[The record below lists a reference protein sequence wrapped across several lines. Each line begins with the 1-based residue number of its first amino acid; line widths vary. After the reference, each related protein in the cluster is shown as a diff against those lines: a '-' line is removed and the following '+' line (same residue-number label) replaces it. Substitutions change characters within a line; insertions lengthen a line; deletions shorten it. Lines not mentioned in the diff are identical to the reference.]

1 MGNYLLLMRTD
12 PSISRLLMLRSGAI
26 AVQLIAVL
34 SVYFL
39 LEHQIALL
47 PLLTVIALE
56 AVFQLI
62 SLFAYRNVSQAK
74 PFGMLMQLTADV
86 LFLTVLLSLSGGA
99 TNAFVSLLLLP
110 IMIAA
115 VTLREKGLA
124 YIAVLA
130 IAAYSF
136 LLIKMPDHSMQ
147 QMNMSGHFIG
157 MWVNFVLS
165 ASVIA
170 LVIGAM
176 SRALKERER
185 IIANVREKQLRNE
198 QLVTL
203 DGAAAQITHQLA
215 TPIANLQLLFEELLE
230 EQPNNPIVKHMQ
242 APLIQCSNQLNDFRK
257 LSEQLRL
264 KNSQEHVTVKHL
276 QTQITDTL
284 LLQYPDQHIQWITPP
299 IAATLMSDVMLLP
312 AILNLL
318 QNATLANQKQGQTQ
332 LELSWQQDN
341 LHSKCVYLLI
351 RDFGSGFSAP
361 QLAELGGQLMPS
373 VQGMGLAVLLSNVTF
388 ERLNGSLTLFNH
400 TDGGAVAKV
409 KLAIVN
415 TEKTAS

>member
-1 MGNYLLLMRTD
+1 MQTD
-12 PSISRLLMLRSGAI
+12 PTISRLLMLRSGAI

-39 LEHQIALL
+39 LDYQLALL
-47 PLLTVIALE
+47 PLLGVIALE
-56 AVFQLI
+56 AAFQLV
-62 SLFAYRNVSQAK
+62 SLFAYRKVSHAK
-74 PFGMLMQLTADV
+74 PSVMLMQLTADV

-124 YIAVLA
+124 YIALLA

-136 LLIKMPDHSMQ
+136 LLINMPDHSMH
-147 QMNMSGHFIG
+147 QMNMSGHFVG

-165 ASVIA
+165 TSVIA

-176 SRALKERER
+176 SRALKDRER
-185 IIANVREKQLRNE
+185 VIAKAREKQLRNE
-198 QLVTL
+198 QLVSL

-230 EQPNNPIVKHMQ
+230 EQPNNTIVKQMQ
-242 APLIQCSNQLNDFRK
+242 TPLEQCRDQLNSFRA
-257 LSEQLRL
+257 LSEQIRVNNA
-264 KNSQEHVTVKHL
+264 KDQITIAQL
-276 QTQITDTL
+276 QTAINDTFV
-284 LLQYPDQHIQWITPP
+284 LQYPGQHIKWSTPS
-299 IAATLMSDVMLLP
+299 INAILLSDAMLLP

-318 QNATLANQKQGQTQ
+318 QNAAIANQKQGKTE
-332 LELSWQQDN
+332 LELSWELNQQDQ
-341 LHSKCVYLLI
+341 CIDLLI
-351 RDFGSGFSAP
+351 RDFGYGFTPS
-361 QLAELGGQLMPS
+361 QLAELGGQVMPS
-373 VQGMGLAVLLSNVTF
+373 EQGMGLAVLLSNVTF

-400 TDGGAVAKV
+400 KEGGAVAKV
-409 KLAIVN
+409 KLAIIN
-415 TEKTAS
+415 NEQTA

>member
-1 MGNYLLLMRTD
+1 MQTD
-12 PSISRLLMLRSGAI
+12 PTISRLLMLRSGAI

-47 PLLTVIALE
+47 PLLVVIAIE
-56 AVFQLI
+56 AIFQLV
-62 SLFAYRNVSQAK
+62 SVFAYRNVSQAR
-74 PFGMLMQLTADV
+74 PIGMLMQLTADV
-86 LFLTVLLSLSGGA
+86 LFLTILLSLSGGA

-136 LLIKMPDHSMQ
+136 LLIRMPDHSMH

-185 IIANVREKQLRNE
+185 TIAKAREQQLRNE

-215 TPIANLQLLFEELLE
+215 SPIANLQLLFEELLE
-230 EQPNNPIVKHMQ
+230 EQPNNPVVVQMQ
-242 APLIQCSNQLNDFRK
+242 TPLKQCARQLNDFRK
-257 LSEQLRL
+257 LSAQLRN
-264 KNSQEHVTVKHL
+264 KNTTEHITVNQL
-276 QTQITDTL
+276 QTQIIDTL
-284 LLQYPDQHIQWITPP
+284 LLQYPDQHINWLSEP
-299 IAATLMSDVMLLP
+299 IAATLKSDAMLLP

-318 QNATLANQKQGQTQ
+318 QNACIANQKNNQTQ

-341 LHSKCVYLLI
+341 QHSECIYLLI
-351 RDFGSGFSAP
+351 RDFGSGFSQS

-373 VQGMGLAVLLSNVTF
+373 SQGMGLAVLLSNVTF
-388 ERLNGSLTLFNH
+388 ERLNGSLTMYNH
-400 TDGGAVAKV
+400 AGGGAVAKV
-409 KLAIVN
+409 KLAIAN
-415 TEKTAS
+415 NEQPIT

>member
-1 MGNYLLLMRTD
+1 LFIQTD
-12 PSISRLLMLRSGAI
+12 PTISRLLMLRSGAI

-47 PLLTVIALE
+47 PLLVVIAIE
-56 AVFQLI
+56 AIFQLV
-62 SLFAYRNVSQAK
+62 SVFAYRNVSQAR
-74 PFGMLMQLTADV
+74 PIGMLMQLTADV
-86 LFLTVLLSLSGGA
+86 LFLTILLSLSGGA

-136 LLIKMPDHSMQ
+136 LLIRMPDHSMH

-185 IIANVREKQLRNE
+185 IIAKAREQQLRNE

-215 TPIANLQLLFEELLE
+215 SPIANLQLLFEELLE
-230 EQPNNPIVKHMQ
+230 EQPNNPVVVQMQ
-242 APLIQCSNQLNDFRK
+242 TPLKQCARQLNDFRK
-257 LSEQLRL
+257 LSAQLRN
-264 KNSQEHVTVKHL
+264 KNTTEHITVNQL
-276 QTQITDTL
+276 QTQIIDTL
-284 LLQYPDQHIQWITPP
+284 LLQHPDQHINWLSEP
-299 IAATLMSDVMLLP
+299 IAATLKSDAMLLP

-318 QNATLANQKQGQTQ
+318 QNACIANQKNNQTQ

-341 LHSKCVYLLI
+341 QHSECIYLLI
-351 RDFGSGFSAP
+351 RDFGSGFSQS
-361 QLAELGGQLMPS
+361 QLTELGGQLMPS
-373 VQGMGLAVLLSNVTF
+373 SQGMGLAVLLSNVTF
-388 ERLNGSLTLFNH
+388 ERLNGSLTLYNH
-400 TDGGAVAKV
+400 AGGGAVAKV
-409 KLAIVN
+409 KLAIAN
-415 TEKTAS
+415 NEQPLT

>member
-1 MGNYLLLMRTD
+1 MQTD
-12 PSISRLLMLRSGAI
+12 PTISRLLMLRSGAI

-39 LEHQIALL
+39 LDYQLALL
-47 PLLTVIALE
+47 PLLGVITLE
-56 AVFQLI
+56 AAFQLI
-62 SLFAYRNVSQAK
+62 SLFAYRKVSHAK
-74 PFGMLMQLTADV
+74 PSVMLMQLTADV
-86 LFLTVLLSLSGGA
+86 LFLTILLSLSGGA

-124 YIAVLA
+124 YIALLA

-136 LLIKMPDHSMQ
+136 LLINMPDHSMH
-147 QMNMSGHFIG
+147 QMNMSGHFVG

-165 ASVIA
+165 TSVIA

-185 IIANVREKQLRNE
+185 VIAKAREKQLRNE

-230 EQPNNPIVKHMQ
+230 EQPNNTIVKQMQ
-242 APLIQCSNQLNDFRK
+242 TPLEQCREQLNSFRA
-257 LSEQLRL
+257 LSEQIRV
-264 KNSQEHVTVKHL
+264 KNAKD
-276 QTQITDTL
+276 QITIDQLQAAINDTFV
-284 LLQYPDQHIQWITPP
+284 LQYPGQHIKWSTPS
-299 IAATLMSDVMLLP
+299 INAILLSDAMLLP

-318 QNATLANQKQGQTQ
+318 QNAAIANQKQGKTE
-332 LELSWQQDN
+332 LELSWELNQQDQ
-341 LHSKCVYLLI
+341 CIDLLI
-351 RDFGSGFSAP
+351 RDFGDGFTPS
-361 QLAELGGQLMPS
+361 QLAELGGQVMPS
-373 VQGMGLAVLLSNVTF
+373 EQGMGLAVLLSNVTF

-400 TDGGAVAKV
+400 KECGAVAKV
-409 KLAIVN
+409 KLAIIN
-415 TEKTAS
+415 NEQTA

>member
-1 MGNYLLLMRTD
+1 MQTD
-12 PSISRLLMLRSGAI
+12 PTISRLLMLRSGAI

-39 LEHQIALL
+39 LDYQLALL
-47 PLLTVIALE
+47 PLLGVIALE
-56 AVFQLI
+56 VAFQLV
-62 SLFAYRNVSQAK
+62 SLFAYRHVSHAK
-74 PFGMLMQLTADV
+74 PSVMLMQLTADV

-124 YIAVLA
+124 YIALLA

-136 LLIKMPDHSMQ
+136 LLINMPDHSMH
-147 QMNMSGHFIG
+147 QMNMSGHFVG

-165 ASVIA
+165 TSVIA

-176 SRALKERER
+176 SRALKDRER
-185 IIANVREKQLRNE
+185 VIAKAREKQLRNE

-230 EQPNNPIVKHMQ
+230 EQPNNIIVKQMQ
-242 APLIQCSNQLNDFRK
+242 TPLEQCREQLNSFRA
-257 LSEQLRL
+257 LSEQIRVNNA
-264 KNSQEHVTVKHL
+264 KDQITITQL
-276 QTQITDTL
+276 QTAINDTFV
-284 LLQYPDQHIQWITPP
+284 LQYPGQHIKWSTPS
-299 IAATLMSDVMLLP
+299 INAILLSDAMLLP

-318 QNATLANQKQGQTQ
+318 QNAAIANQKQGKTE
-332 LELSWQQDN
+332 LELSWELDQQDQ
-341 LHSKCVYLLI
+341 CIDLLI
-351 RDFGSGFSAP
+351 RDFGDGFTPS
-361 QLAELGGQLMPS
+361 QLAELGGQVMPS
-373 VQGMGLAVLLSNVTF
+373 EQGMGLAVLLSNVTF

-400 TDGGAVAKV
+400 KEGGAVAKV
-409 KLAIVN
+409 KLAIIN
-415 TEKTAS
+415 NEQTA

>member
-1 MGNYLLLMRTD
+1 LLMQTD
-12 PSISRLLMLRSGAI
+12 PTISRLLMLRSGAI

-39 LEHQIALL
+39 LDYQLALL
-47 PLLTVIALE
+47 PLLGVIALE
-56 AVFQLI
+56 AAFQLV
-62 SLFAYRNVSQAK
+62 SLFAYRKVSHAK
-74 PFGMLMQLTADV
+74 PSVMLIQLTADV
-86 LFLTVLLSLSGGA
+86 LFLTILLSLSGGA

-124 YIAVLA
+124 YIALLA

-136 LLIKMPDHSMQ
+136 LLINMPDHSMH
-147 QMNMSGHFIG
+147 QMNMSGHFVG

-165 ASVIA
+165 TSVIA

-185 IIANVREKQLRNE
+185 VIAKAREKQLRNE

-230 EQPNNPIVKHMQ
+230 EQPNNIIVKQMQ
-242 APLIQCSNQLNDFRK
+242 TPLEQCRDQLNSFRA
-257 LSEQLRL
+257 LSEQIRV
-264 KNSQEHVTVKHL
+264 KNAKDQITITQL
-276 QTQITDTL
+276 QTAINDTFV
-284 LLQYPDQHIQWITPP
+284 LQYPGQHIKWSTPS
-299 IAATLMSDVMLLP
+299 INAILLSDAMLLP

-318 QNATLANQKQGQTQ
+318 QNAAIANQKQGKTE
-332 LELSWQQDN
+332 LELSWELDQQDQ
-341 LHSKCVYLLI
+341 CIDLLI
-351 RDFGSGFSAP
+351 RDFGDGFTPS
-361 QLAELGGQLMPS
+361 QLAELGGQVMPS
-373 VQGMGLAVLLSNVTF
+373 EQGMGLAVLLSNVTF

-400 TDGGAVAKV
+400 KEGGAVAKV
-409 KLAIVN
+409 QLAIIN
-415 TEKTAS
+415 NEQTA

>member
-1 MGNYLLLMRTD
+1 MQTD
-12 PSISRLLMLRSGAI
+12 PTISRLLMLRSGAI

-39 LEHQIALL
+39 LDYQLALL
-47 PLLTVIALE
+47 PLLGVITLE
-56 AVFQLI
+56 AAFQLI
-62 SLFAYRNVSQAK
+62 SLFAYRKVSHAK
-74 PFGMLMQLTADV
+74 PSVMLMQLTADV
-86 LFLTVLLSLSGGA
+86 LFLTILLSLSGGA

-124 YIAVLA
+124 YIALLA

-136 LLIKMPDHSMQ
+136 LLINMPDHSMH
-147 QMNMSGHFIG
+147 QMNMSGHFVG

-165 ASVIA
+165 TSVIA

-176 SRALKERER
+176 SRALKDRER
-185 IIANVREKQLRNE
+185 VIAKAREKQLRNE

-230 EQPNNPIVKHMQ
+230 EQPNNTIVKQMQ
-242 APLIQCSNQLNDFRK
+242 TPLEQCREQLNSFRA
-257 LSEQLRL
+257 LSEQIRVNNA
-264 KNSQEHVTVKHL
+264 KDQITITQL
-276 QTQITDTL
+276 QTAINDTFV
-284 LLQYPDQHIQWITPP
+284 LQYPGQHIKWSTPS
-299 IAATLMSDVMLLP
+299 INAILLSDAMLLP

-318 QNATLANQKQGQTQ
+318 QNAAIANQKQGKTE
-332 LELSWQQDN
+332 LELSWELDQQDQ
-341 LHSKCVYLLI
+341 CIDLLI
-351 RDFGSGFSAP
+351 RDFGDGFTPS
-361 QLAELGGQLMPS
+361 QLAELGGQVMPS
-373 VQGMGLAVLLSNVTF
+373 EQGMGLAVLLSNVTF

-400 TDGGAVAKV
+400 KEGGAVAKV
-409 KLAIVN
+409 KLAIIN
-415 TEKTAS
+415 NEQTA

>member
-1 MGNYLLLMRTD
+1 MQTD
-12 PSISRLLMLRSGAI
+12 PTISRLLMLRSGAI

-39 LEHQIALL
+39 LDYQLALL
-47 PLLTVIALE
+47 PLLGVIALE
-56 AVFQLI
+56 AAFQLV
-62 SLFAYRNVSQAK
+62 SLFAYRHVSHAK
-74 PFGMLMQLTADV
+74 PSVMLMQLTADV

-124 YIAVLA
+124 YIALLA

-136 LLIKMPDHSMQ
+136 LLINMPDHSMH
-147 QMNMSGHFIG
+147 QMNMSGHFVG

-165 ASVIA
+165 TSVIA

-185 IIANVREKQLRNE
+185 VIAKAREKQLRNE

-230 EQPNNPIVKHMQ
+230 EQPNNIIVKQMQ
-242 APLIQCSNQLNDFRK
+242 TPLEQCREQLNSFRA
-257 LSEQLRL
+257 LSEQIRVNNA
-264 KNSQEHVTVKHL
+264 KDQITITQL
-276 QTQITDTL
+276 QTAINDTFV
-284 LLQYPDQHIQWITPP
+284 LQYPGQHIKWSTPS
-299 IAATLMSDVMLLP
+299 INAILLSDAMLLP

-318 QNATLANQKQGQTQ
+318 QNAAIANQKQGKTE
-332 LELSWQQDN
+332 LELSWELDQQDQ
-341 LHSKCVYLLI
+341 CIDLLI
-351 RDFGSGFSAP
+351 RDFGDGFTPS
-361 QLAELGGQLMPS
+361 QLAELGGQVMPS
-373 VQGMGLAVLLSNVTF
+373 EQGMGLAVLLSNVTF

-400 TDGGAVAKV
+400 KEGGAVAKV
-409 KLAIVN
+409 KLAIIN
-415 TEKTAS
+415 NEQTA

>member
-1 MGNYLLLMRTD
+1 MQTD
-12 PSISRLLMLRSGAI
+12 PTISRLLMLRSGAI

-39 LEHQIALL
+39 LDYQLALL
-47 PLLTVIALE
+47 PLLGVIALE
-56 AVFQLI
+56 AAFQLV
-62 SLFAYRNVSQAK
+62 SLFAYRHVSHAK
-74 PFGMLMQLTADV
+74 PSVMLMQLTADV
-86 LFLTVLLSLSGGA
+86 LFLTILLSLSGGA

-124 YIAVLA
+124 YIALLA

-136 LLIKMPDHSMQ
+136 LLINMPDHSMH
-147 QMNMSGHFIG
+147 QMNMSGHFVG

-165 ASVIA
+165 TSVIA

-176 SRALKERER
+176 SRALKDRER
-185 IIANVREKQLRNE
+185 VIAKAREKQLRNE

-230 EQPNNPIVKHMQ
+230 EQPNNIIVKQMQ
-242 APLIQCSNQLNDFRK
+242 TPLEQCREQLNSFRA
-257 LSEQLRL
+257 LSEQIRVNNA
-264 KNSQEHVTVKHL
+264 KDQITITQL
-276 QTQITDTL
+276 QTAINDTFV
-284 LLQYPDQHIQWITPP
+284 LQYPGQHIKWSTPS
-299 IAATLMSDVMLLP
+299 INAILLSDAMLLP

-318 QNATLANQKQGQTQ
+318 QNAAIANQKQGKTE
-332 LELSWQQDN
+332 LELSWELNQQDQ
-341 LHSKCVYLLI
+341 CIDLLI
-351 RDFGSGFSAP
+351 RDFGDGFTPS
-361 QLAELGGQLMPS
+361 QLAELGGQVMPS
-373 VQGMGLAVLLSNVTF
+373 EQGMGLAVLLSNVTF

-400 TDGGAVAKV
+400 KEGGAVAKV
-409 KLAIVN
+409 QLAIIN
-415 TEKTAS
+415 SEQAAQ

>member
-1 MGNYLLLMRTD
+1 MQTD
-12 PSISRLLMLRSGAI
+12 PTISRLLMLRSGAI

-39 LEHQIALL
+39 LDYQLALL
-47 PLLTVIALE
+47 PLLGVIALE
-56 AVFQLI
+56 AAFQLV
-62 SLFAYRNVSQAK
+62 SLFAYRHVSHAK
-74 PFGMLMQLTADV
+74 PSVMLMQLTADV
-86 LFLTVLLSLSGGA
+86 LFLTILLSLSGGA

-124 YIAVLA
+124 YIALLA

-136 LLIKMPDHSMQ
+136 LLINMPDHSMH
-147 QMNMSGHFIG
+147 QMNMSGHFVG

-165 ASVIA
+165 TSVIA

-185 IIANVREKQLRNE
+185 VIAKAREKQLRNE

-230 EQPNNPIVKHMQ
+230 EQPNNTIVKQMQ
-242 APLIQCSNQLNDFRK
+242 TPLEQCREQLNSFRA
-257 LSEQLRL
+257 LSEQIRVNNA
-264 KNSQEHVTVKHL
+264 KDQITITQL
-276 QTQITDTL
+276 QTAINDTFV
-284 LLQYPDQHIQWITPP
+284 LQYPGQHIKWSTPS
-299 IAATLMSDVMLLP
+299 INAILLSDAMLLP

-318 QNATLANQKQGQTQ
+318 QNAATANQKQGKTE
-332 LELSWQQDN
+332 LELSWELNQQDQ
-341 LHSKCVYLLI
+341 CIDLLI
-351 RDFGSGFSAP
+351 RDFGDGFTPS
-361 QLAELGGQLMPS
+361 QLAELGGQVMPS
-373 VQGMGLAVLLSNVTF
+373 EQGMGLAVLLSNVTF

-400 TDGGAVAKV
+400 KEGGAVAKV
-409 KLAIVN
+409 KLAIIN
-415 TEKTAS
+415 NEQTA

>member
-1 MGNYLLLMRTD
+1 MQTD
-12 PSISRLLMLRSGAI
+12 PTISRLLMLRSGAI

-39 LEHQIALL
+39 LDYQLALL
-47 PLLTVIALE
+47 PLLGVITLE
-56 AVFQLI
+56 AAFQLV
-62 SLFAYRNVSQAK
+62 SLFAYRHVSHAK
-74 PFGMLMQLTADV
+74 PSVMLMQLTADV

-124 YIAVLA
+124 YIALLA

-136 LLIKMPDHSMQ
+136 LLINMPDHSMH
-147 QMNMSGHFIG
+147 QMNMSGHFVG

-165 ASVIA
+165 TSVIA

-185 IIANVREKQLRNE
+185 VIAKAREKQLRNE

-230 EQPNNPIVKHMQ
+230 EQPNNIIVKQMQ
-242 APLIQCSNQLNDFRK
+242 TPLEQCRDQLNSFRA
-257 LSEQLRL
+257 LSEQIRVNNA
-264 KNSQEHVTVKHL
+264 KDQITIAQL
-276 QTQITDTL
+276 QTAINDTF
-284 LLQYPDQHIQWITPP
+284 LLQYPGQHIKWSTPS
-299 IAATLMSDVMLLP
+299 INAILLSDAMLLP

-318 QNATLANQKQGQTQ
+318 QNAAIANQKQGKTE
-332 LELSWQQDN
+332 LELSWELNQQDQ
-341 LHSKCVYLLI
+341 CIDLLI
-351 RDFGSGFSAP
+351 RDFGDGFTSS
-361 QLAELGGQLMPS
+361 QLAELGGQVMPS
-373 VQGMGLAVLLSNVTF
+373 EQGMGLAVLLSNVTF

-400 TDGGAVAKV
+400 KEGGAVAKV
-409 KLAIVN
+409 KLAIIN
-415 TEKTAS
+415 NEQTA

>member
-1 MGNYLLLMRTD
+1 MQTD
-12 PSISRLLMLRSGAI
+12 PTISRLLMLRSGAI

-39 LEHQIALL
+39 LDYQLALL
-47 PLLTVIALE
+47 PLLGVIALE
-56 AVFQLI
+56 VAFQLV
-62 SLFAYRNVSQAK
+62 SLFAYRHVSHAK
-74 PFGMLMQLTADV
+74 PSVMLMQLTADV

-124 YIAVLA
+124 YIALLA

-136 LLIKMPDHSMQ
+136 LLINMPDHSMH
-147 QMNMSGHFIG
+147 QMNMSGHFVG

-165 ASVIA
+165 TSVIA

-176 SRALKERER
+176 SRALKDRER
-185 IIANVREKQLRNE
+185 VIAKAREKQLRNE

-230 EQPNNPIVKHMQ
+230 EQPNNIIVKQMQ
-242 APLIQCSNQLNDFRK
+242 TPLEQCREQLNSFRA
-257 LSEQLRL
+257 LSEQIRVNNA
-264 KNSQEHVTVKHL
+264 KDQITITQL
-276 QTQITDTL
+276 QTAINDTF
-284 LLQYPDQHIQWITPP
+284 LLQYPGQQIKWSTPS
-299 IAATLMSDVMLLP
+299 INAILLSDAMLLS

-318 QNATLANQKQGQTQ
+318 QNAAIANQKQGKTE
-332 LELSWQQDN
+332 LELSWELDQQDQ
-341 LHSKCVYLLI
+341 CIDLLI
-351 RDFGSGFSAP
+351 RDFGDGFTPS
-361 QLAELGGQLMPS
+361 QLAELGGQVMPS
-373 VQGMGLAVLLSNVTF
+373 EQGMGLAVLLSNVTF

-400 TDGGAVAKV
+400 KEGGAVAKV
-409 KLAIVN
+409 KLAIIN
-415 TEKTAS
+415 NEQTA

>member
-1 MGNYLLLMRTD
+1 MFIQTD
-12 PSISRLLMLRSGAI
+12 PTISRLLMLRSGAI

-47 PLLTVIALE
+47 PLLVVIAIE
-56 AVFQLI
+56 AIFQLV
-62 SLFAYRNVSQAK
+62 SVFAYRNVSQAR
-74 PFGMLMQLTADV
+74 PIGMLMQLTADV
-86 LFLTVLLSLSGGA
+86 LFLTILLSLSGGA

-136 LLIKMPDHSMQ
+136 LLIRMPDHSMH

-185 IIANVREKQLRNE
+185 TIAKAREQQLRNE

-215 TPIANLQLLFEELLE
+215 SPIANLQLLFEELLE
-230 EQPNNPIVKHMQ
+230 DQPNNPVVVQMQ
-242 APLIQCSNQLNDFRK
+242 TPLKQCARQLNDFRK
-257 LSEQLRL
+257 LSAQLRN
-264 KNSQEHVTVKHL
+264 KNTTEHITVNQL
-276 QTQITDTL
+276 QTQIIDTL
-284 LLQYPDQHIQWITPP
+284 LLQHPDQHINWLSEP
-299 IAATLMSDVMLLP
+299 IAATLKSDAMLLP

-318 QNATLANQKQGQTQ
+318 QNACIANQKNNQTQ

-341 LHSKCVYLLI
+341 QHSECIYLLI
-351 RDFGSGFSAP
+351 RDFGSGFSQS
-361 QLAELGGQLMPS
+361 QLTELGGQLMPS
-373 VQGMGLAVLLSNVTF
+373 SQGMGLAVLLSNVTF
-388 ERLNGSLTLFNH
+388 ERLNGSLTLYNH
-400 TDGGAVAKV
+400 AGGGAVAKV
-409 KLAIVN
+409 KLAIAN
-415 TEKTAS
+415 NEQSLT

>member
-1 MGNYLLLMRTD
+1 LFIQTD
-12 PSISRLLMLRSGAI
+12 PTISRLLMLRSGAI

-47 PLLTVIALE
+47 PLLVVIAIE
-56 AVFQLI
+56 AIFQLV
-62 SLFAYRNVSQAK
+62 SVFAYRNVSQAR
-74 PFGMLMQLTADV
+74 PIGMLMQLTADV
-86 LFLTVLLSLSGGA
+86 LFLTILLSLSGGA

-136 LLIKMPDHSMQ
+136 LLIRMPDHSMH

-185 IIANVREKQLRNE
+185 TIAKAREQQLRNE

-215 TPIANLQLLFEELLE
+215 SPIANLQLLFEELLE
-230 EQPNNPIVKHMQ
+230 DQPNNPVVVQMQ
-242 APLIQCSNQLNDFRK
+242 TPLKQCARQLNDFRK
-257 LSEQLRL
+257 LSAQLRN
-264 KNSQEHVTVKHL
+264 KNTTEHITVNQL
-276 QTQITDTL
+276 QTQIIDTL
-284 LLQYPDQHIQWITPP
+284 LLQHPDQHINWLSEP
-299 IAATLMSDVMLLP
+299 IAATLKSDAMLLP

-318 QNATLANQKQGQTQ
+318 QNACIANQKNNQTQ

-341 LHSKCVYLLI
+341 QHSECIYLLI
-351 RDFGSGFSAP
+351 RDFGSGFSQS
-361 QLAELGGQLMPS
+361 QLTELGGQLMPS
-373 VQGMGLAVLLSNVTF
+373 SQGMGLAVLLSNVTF
-388 ERLNGSLTLFNH
+388 ERLNGSLTLYNH
-400 TDGGAVAKV
+400 AGGGAVAKV
-409 KLAIVN
+409 KLAIAN
-415 TEKTAS
+415 NEQPLT

>member
-1 MGNYLLLMRTD
+1 MQTD
-12 PSISRLLMLRSGAI
+12 PTISRLLMLRSGAI

-39 LEHQIALL
+39 LDYQLALL
-47 PLLTVIALE
+47 PLLGVIALE
-56 AVFQLI
+56 AAFQLV
-62 SLFAYRNVSQAK
+62 SLFAYRHVSHAK
-74 PFGMLMQLTADV
+74 PSVMLMQLTADV

-124 YIAVLA
+124 YIALLA

-136 LLIKMPDHSMQ
+136 LLINMPDHSMH
-147 QMNMSGHFIG
+147 QMNMSGHFVG

-165 ASVIA
+165 TSVIA

-176 SRALKERER
+176 SRALKDRER
-185 IIANVREKQLRNE
+185 VIAKAREKQLRNE

-203 DGAAAQITHQLA
+203 DGAAQITHQLA

-230 EQPNNPIVKHMQ
+230 EQPNNIIVKQMQ
-242 APLIQCSNQLNDFRK
+242 TPLEQCREQLNSFRA
-257 LSEQLRL
+257 LSEQIRVNNA
-264 KNSQEHVTVKHL
+264 KDQITITQL
-276 QTQITDTL
+276 QTAINDTFV
-284 LLQYPDQHIQWITPP
+284 LQYPGQHIKWSTPS
-299 IAATLMSDVMLLP
+299 INAILLSDAMLLP

-318 QNATLANQKQGQTQ
+318 QNAAIANQKQGKTE
-332 LELSWQQDN
+332 LELSWELDQQDQ
-341 LHSKCVYLLI
+341 CIDLLI
-351 RDFGSGFSAP
+351 RDFGDGFTPS
-361 QLAELGGQLMPS
+361 QLAELGGQVMPS
-373 VQGMGLAVLLSNVTF
+373 EQGMGLAVLLSNVTF

-400 TDGGAVAKV
+400 KEGGAVAKV
-409 KLAIVN
+409 KLAIIN
-415 TEKTAS
+415 NEQTA

>member
-1 MGNYLLLMRTD
+1 MQTD
-12 PSISRLLMLRSGAI
+12 PTISRLLMLRSGAI

-47 PLLTVIALE
+47 PLLVVIAIE
-56 AVFQLI
+56 AIFQLV
-62 SLFAYRNVSQAK
+62 SVFAYRNVSQAR
-74 PFGMLMQLTADV
+74 PIGMLMQLTADV
-86 LFLTVLLSLSGGA
+86 LFLTILLSLSGGA

-136 LLIKMPDHSMQ
+136 LLIRMPDHSMH

-185 IIANVREKQLRNE
+185 TIAKAREQQLRNE

-215 TPIANLQLLFEELLE
+215 SPIANLQLLFEELLE
-230 EQPNNPIVKHMQ
+230 DQPNNPVVVQMQ
-242 APLIQCSNQLNDFRK
+242 TPLKQCARQLNDFRK
-257 LSEQLRL
+257 LSAQLRN
-264 KNSQEHVTVKHL
+264 KNTTEHITVNQL
-276 QTQITDTL
+276 QTQIIDTL
-284 LLQYPDQHIQWITPP
+284 LLQYPDQHINWLSEP
-299 IAATLMSDVMLLP
+299 IAATLKSDAMLLP

-318 QNATLANQKQGQTQ
+318 QNACIANQKNNQTQ

-341 LHSKCVYLLI
+341 QHSESIYLLI
-351 RDFGSGFSAP
+351 RDFGSGFSQS

-373 VQGMGLAVLLSNVTF
+373 SQGMGLAVLLSNVTF
-388 ERLNGSLTLFNH
+388 ERLNGSLTLYNH
-400 TDGGAVAKV
+400 AGGGAVAKV
-409 KLAIVN
+409 KLAIAN
-415 TEKTAS
+415 NEQSLT

>member
-1 MGNYLLLMRTD
+1 MRTD
-12 PSISRLLMLRSGAI
+12 PTISRLLMLRSGAI

-47 PLLTVIALE
+47 PLLIVIAVE

-62 SLFAYRNVSQAK
+62 SLFAYRNVSRAK
-74 PFGMLMQLTADV
+74 PLGMLMQLTADV

-130 IAAYSF
+130 IAAYSL
-136 LLIKMPDHSMQ
+136 LLIKMPDHSMH

-215 TPIANLQLLFEELLE
+215 TPIANLQFLFEELLE
-230 EQPNNPIVKHMQ
+230 EQPNNPIIKHMQ
-242 APLIQCSNQLNDFRK
+242 APLTQCSTQLNDFRK

-264 KNSQEHVTVKHL
+264 KNSQEHVTVKQL

-284 LLQYPDQHIQWITPP
+284 LLQYPYQQIKWITPP
-299 IAATLMSDVMLLP
+299 IAATLLSDAMLLP

-318 QNATLANQKQGQTQ
+318 QNAALANQKQGQAQ

-341 LHSKCVYLLI
+341 LHSEYVYLLI
-351 RDFGSGFSAP
+351 RDFGPGFSSS

-373 VQGMGLAVLLSNVTF
+373 DQGMGIAVLLSNVTF

-409 KLAIVN
+409 KLAIIN
-415 TEKTAS
+415 TENNAS

>member
-1 MGNYLLLMRTD
+1 MQTD
-12 PSISRLLMLRSGAI
+12 PTISRLLMLRSGAI

-39 LEHQIALL
+39 LDYQLALL
-47 PLLTVIALE
+47 PLLGVIALE
-56 AVFQLI
+56 AAFQLI
-62 SLFAYRNVSQAK
+62 SLFAYRKVSHAK
-74 PFGMLMQLTADV
+74 PSVMLMQLTADV
-86 LFLTVLLSLSGGA
+86 LFLTILLSLSGGA

-124 YIAVLA
+124 YIALLA

-136 LLIKMPDHSMQ
+136 LLINMPDHSMH
-147 QMNMSGHFIG
+147 QMNMSGHFVG

-165 ASVIA
+165 TSVIA

-185 IIANVREKQLRNE
+185 VIAKAREKQLRNE

-230 EQPNNPIVKHMQ
+230 EQPNNIIVKQMQ
-242 APLIQCSNQLNDFRK
+242 TPLEQCRDQLNSFRS
-257 LSEQLRL
+257 LSEQIRV
-264 KNSQEHVTVKHL
+264 KNAKDQITITQL
-276 QTQITDTL
+276 QTAINDTFV
-284 LLQYPDQHIQWITPP
+284 LQYPGQHIKWSTPS
-299 IAATLMSDVMLLP
+299 INAILLSDAMLLP

-318 QNATLANQKQGQTQ
+318 QNAAIANQKQGKTE
-332 LELSWQQDN
+332 LELSWELDQQDQ
-341 LHSKCVYLLI
+341 CIDLLI
-351 RDFGSGFSAP
+351 RDFGDGFTPS
-361 QLAELGGQLMPS
+361 QLAELGGQVMPS
-373 VQGMGLAVLLSNVTF
+373 EQGMGLAVLLSNVTF

-400 TDGGAVAKV
+400 KEGGAVAKV
-409 KLAIVN
+409 KLAIIN
-415 TEKTAS
+415 NEQTA

>member
-1 MGNYLLLMRTD
+1 MQTD
-12 PSISRLLMLRSGAI
+12 PTISRLLMLRSGAI

-39 LEHQIALL
+39 LDYQLALL
-47 PLLTVIALE
+47 PLLGVIALE
-56 AVFQLI
+56 AAFQLI
-62 SLFAYRNVSQAK
+62 SLFAYRHVSHAK
-74 PFGMLMQLTADV
+74 PSVMLMQLTADV

-124 YIAVLA
+124 YIALLA

-136 LLIKMPDHSMQ
+136 LLINMPNHSMH
-147 QMNMSGHFIG
+147 QMNMSGHFVG

-165 ASVIA
+165 TSVIA

-176 SRALKERER
+176 SRALKDRER
-185 IIANVREKQLRNE
+185 VIAKAREKQLRNE
-198 QLVTL
+198 QLVSL

-230 EQPNNPIVKHMQ
+230 EQPNNIIVKQMQ
-242 APLIQCSNQLNDFRK
+242 TPLEQCREQLNSFRA
-257 LSEQLRL
+257 LSEQIRVNNA
-264 KNSQEHVTVKHL
+264 KDQITITQL
-276 QTQITDTL
+276 QTAINDTFV
-284 LLQYPDQHIQWITPP
+284 LQYPGQHIKWSTPF
-299 IAATLMSDVMLLP
+299 INAILLSDAMLLP

-318 QNATLANQKQGQTQ
+318 QNAAIANQKQGKTE
-332 LELSWQQDN
+332 LELSWELNQQDQ
-341 LHSKCVYLLI
+341 CIDLLI
-351 RDFGSGFSAP
+351 RDFGDGFTPS
-361 QLAELGGQLMPS
+361 QLAELGGQVMPS
-373 VQGMGLAVLLSNVTF
+373 EQGMGLAVLLSNVTF

-400 TDGGAVAKV
+400 KEGGAVAKV
-409 KLAIVN
+409 QLAIIN
-415 TEKTAS
+415 SEQAAQ

>member
-1 MGNYLLLMRTD
+1 MQTD
-12 PSISRLLMLRSGAI
+12 PTISRLLMLRSGAI

-39 LEHQIALL
+39 LDYQLALL
-47 PLLTVIALE
+47 PLLGVIALE
-56 AVFQLI
+56 AAFQLV
-62 SLFAYRNVSQAK
+62 SLFAYRHVSHAK
-74 PFGMLMQLTADV
+74 PSVMLMQLTADV

-124 YIAVLA
+124 YIALLA

-136 LLIKMPDHSMQ
+136 LLINMPDHSMH
-147 QMNMSGHFIG
+147 QMNMSGHFVG

-165 ASVIA
+165 TSVIA

-176 SRALKERER
+176 SRALKDRER
-185 IIANVREKQLRNE
+185 VIAKAREKQLRNE
-198 QLVTL
+198 QLVSL

-230 EQPNNPIVKHMQ
+230 EQPNNIIVKQMQ
-242 APLIQCSNQLNDFRK
+242 TPLEQCREQLNSFRA
-257 LSEQLRL
+257 LSEQIRVNNA
-264 KNSQEHVTVKHL
+264 KDQITITQL
-276 QTQITDTL
+276 QTAINDTF
-284 LLQYPDQHIQWITPP
+284 LLQYPGQHIKWSTPS
-299 IAATLMSDVMLLP
+299 INAILLSDAMLLP

-318 QNATLANQKQGQTQ
+318 QNAAIANQKQGKTE
-332 LELSWQQDN
+332 LELSWELDQQDQ
-341 LHSKCVYLLI
+341 CIDLLI
-351 RDFGSGFSAP
+351 RDFGDGFTPS
-361 QLAELGGQLMPS
+361 QLAELGGQVMPS
-373 VQGMGLAVLLSNVTF
+373 EQGMGLAVLLSNVTF

-400 TDGGAVAKV
+400 KEGGAVARV
-409 KLAIVN
+409 KLAIIN
-415 TEKTAS
+415 NEQTA

>member
-1 MGNYLLLMRTD
+1 MQTD
-12 PSISRLLMLRSGAI
+12 PTISRLLMLRSGAI

-47 PLLTVIALE
+47 PLLVVIAIE
-56 AVFQLI
+56 AIFQLV
-62 SLFAYRNVSQAK
+62 SVFAYRNVSQAR
-74 PFGMLMQLTADV
+74 PIGMLMQLTADV
-86 LFLTVLLSLSGGA
+86 LFLTILLSLSGGA

-136 LLIKMPDHSMQ
+136 LLIRMPDHSMH

-185 IIANVREKQLRNE
+185 TIAKAREQQLRNE

-215 TPIANLQLLFEELLE
+215 SPIANLQLLFEELLE
-230 EQPNNPIVKHMQ
+230 DQPNNPVVVQMQ
-242 APLIQCSNQLNDFRK
+242 TPLKQCARQLNDFRK
-257 LSEQLRL
+257 LSAQLRN
-264 KNSQEHVTVKHL
+264 KNTTEHITVNQL
-276 QTQITDTL
+276 QTQIIDTL
-284 LLQYPDQHIQWITPP
+284 LLQYPDQHINWLSEP
-299 IAATLMSDVMLLP
+299 IAATLKSDAMLLP

-318 QNATLANQKQGQTQ
+318 QNACIANQKNNQTQ

-341 LHSKCVYLLI
+341 QHSESIYLLI
-351 RDFGSGFSAP
+351 RDFGSGFSQS

-373 VQGMGLAVLLSNVTF
+373 SQGMGLAVLLSNVTF
-388 ERLNGSLTLFNH
+388 ERLNGSLTLYNH
-400 TDGGAVAKV
+400 AGGGAVAKV
-409 KLAIVN
+409 KLAIAN
-415 TEKTAS
+415 NEQPLT

>member
-1 MGNYLLLMRTD
+1 MQTD
-12 PSISRLLMLRSGAI
+12 PTISRLLMLRSGAI

-39 LEHQIALL
+39 LDYQLALL
-47 PLLTVIALE
+47 PLLGVIALE
-56 AVFQLI
+56 AAFQLV
-62 SLFAYRNVSQAK
+62 SLFAYRHVSHAK
-74 PFGMLMQLTADV
+74 PSVMLMQLTADV

-124 YIAVLA
+124 YIALLA

-136 LLIKMPDHSMQ
+136 LLINMPNHSMH
-147 QMNMSGHFIG
+147 QMNMSGHFVG

-165 ASVIA
+165 TSVIA

-185 IIANVREKQLRNE
+185 VIAKAREKQLRNE

-230 EQPNNPIVKHMQ
+230 EQPNNIIVKQMQ
-242 APLIQCSNQLNDFRK
+242 TPLEQCRDQLNIFRA
-257 LSEQLRL
+257 LSEQIRV
-264 KNSQEHVTVKHL
+264 KNAKDQITITQL
-276 QTQITDTL
+276 QTAINDTFV
-284 LLQYPDQHIQWITPP
+284 LQYPGQHIKWSTPS
-299 IAATLMSDVMLLP
+299 INAILLSDAMLLP

-318 QNATLANQKQGQTQ
+318 QNAAIANQKQGKTE
-332 LELSWQQDN
+332 LELSWELDQQDQ
-341 LHSKCVYLLI
+341 CIDLLI
-351 RDFGSGFSAP
+351 RDFGDGFTPS
-361 QLAELGGQLMPS
+361 QLAELGGQVMPS
-373 VQGMGLAVLLSNVTF
+373 EQGMGLAVLLSNVTF

-400 TDGGAVAKV
+400 KEGGAVAKV
-409 KLAIVN
+409 KLAIIN
-415 TEKTAS
+415 NEQTA

>member
-1 MGNYLLLMRTD
+1 MLMQTD
-12 PSISRLLMLRSGAI
+12 PTISRLLMLRSGAI

-39 LEHQIALL
+39 LDYQLALL
-47 PLLTVIALE
+47 PLLGVIALE
-56 AVFQLI
+56 AAFQLV
-62 SLFAYRNVSQAK
+62 SLFAYRHVSHAK
-74 PFGMLMQLTADV
+74 PSVMLMQLTADV

-124 YIAVLA
+124 YIALLA

-136 LLIKMPDHSMQ
+136 LLINMPNHSMH
-147 QMNMSGHFIG
+147 QMNMSGHFVG

-165 ASVIA
+165 TSVIA

-185 IIANVREKQLRNE
+185 VIAKAREKQLRNE

-230 EQPNNPIVKHMQ
+230 EQPNNIIVKQMQ
-242 APLIQCSNQLNDFRK
+242 TPLEQCREQLNSFRA
-257 LSEQLRL
+257 LSEQIRVNNA
-264 KNSQEHVTVKHL
+264 KDQITITQL
-276 QTQITDTL
+276 QTAINDTFV
-284 LLQYPDQHIQWITPP
+284 LQYPGQHIKWSTPS
-299 IAATLMSDVMLLP
+299 INAILLSDAMLLP

-318 QNATLANQKQGQTQ
+318 QNAAIANQKQGKTE
-332 LELSWQQDN
+332 LELSWELDQQDQ
-341 LHSKCVYLLI
+341 CIDLLI
-351 RDFGSGFSAP
+351 RDFGDGFTPS
-361 QLAELGGQLMPS
+361 QLAELGGQVMPS
-373 VQGMGLAVLLSNVTF
+373 EQGMGLAVLLSNVTF

-400 TDGGAVAKV
+400 KEGGAVAKV
-409 KLAIVN
+409 KLAIIN
-415 TEKTAS
+415 NEQTA